1 MPKLLQTLHV
11 IKQLTTDWFLASN
24 WRSRL
29 DHDNELNVV
38 SKSFP
43 RFIAILTVTTACS
56 SLKHEP
62 VADRPVSPQVQ
73 QIPVTDD
80 DGRQVFS
87 DDQDIVAQMQSRR
100 ATFQFSAGQHGYT
113 ETVDWETENKKPW
126 C

>member
-1 MPKLLQTLHV
+1 MNWITITSKTLTHWYC
-11 IKQLTTDWFLASN
+11 IL
-24 WRSRL
+24 
-29 DHDNELNVV
+29 

-43 RFIAILTVTTACS
+43 RFIAILTVTTARS

-62 VADRPVSPQVQ
+62 VVDRPVSPQVQ

-100 ATFQFSAGQHGYT
+100 AAFQFSAGQHRYT
-113 ETVDWETENKKPW
+113 ETVDWETENKHNDVHAPFIQLRTHTLDA
-126 C
+126 